1 MDEMLICKRS
11 LTEIHGKNIIEG
23 SDQQLSILGQVK
35 DTLDEQGRTLELQG
49 STVSRLA
56 DSV

>member
-1 MDEMLICKRS
+1 MCTRS
-11 LTEIHGKNIIEG
+11 LTEIHGKNLIEG

-56 DSV
+56 DSM